1 MVVNDV
7 TSYIGTTVSVETLIA
22 LNNRCESFG
31 WILHADPATGGEW
44 HITKLQAFPPKEL
57 EQLSGI
63 YPGAPGSIDTSNR
76 ETELIKGKTSMAN
89 VSQMAES
96 PWLKG
101 EDLKN
106 RTVTVTIAGASVEPM
121 KQADGKTENK
131 VVVSFVGKQKKLIC
145 NITQVR
151 ALIQATGNEDTDF
164 WPGKLVM
171 LSPGVSSNGKPTI
184 VVLPPPTAEGFV
196 SAPVAVQ
203 PVAVA
208 QPAPAPVPSLVQYA
222 SSTPMDDNPFN

>member
-1 MVVNDV
+1 MVMRDL
-7 TSYIGTTVSVETLIA
+7 TSYVGETVSTETLIA
-22 LNNRCESFG
+22 LNNRCESYG
-31 WILHADPATGGEW
+31 WILHADPAAGGEW
-44 HITKLQAFPPKEL
+44 HVTKLQAFPPREL
-57 EQLSGI
+57 EHLSGI

-76 ETELIKGKTSMAN
+76 EIELMKGIASMAN

-101 EDLKN
+101 EDLKS

-145 NITQVR
+145 NTTQLR
-151 ALIQATGNEDTDF
+151 ALIQATGSDETDF
-164 WPGKLVM
+164 WPGKLIM
-171 LSPGVSSNGKPTI
+171 LSPGVSNNGKPTI
-184 VVLPPPTAEGFV
+184 VILPPPAADSFT
-196 SAPVAVQ
+196 SAPAIAAQ

-208 QPAPAPVPSLVQYA
+208 QPAPAPMPSLA
-222 SSTPMDDNPFN
+222 PSDDNLFN